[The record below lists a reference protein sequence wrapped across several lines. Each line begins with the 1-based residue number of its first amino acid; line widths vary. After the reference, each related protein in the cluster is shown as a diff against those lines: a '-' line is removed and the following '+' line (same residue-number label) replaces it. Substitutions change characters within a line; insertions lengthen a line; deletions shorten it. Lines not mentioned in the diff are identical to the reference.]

1 MPDGTI
7 ARRWHKTATK
17 KIWWGF
23 LTPGFLES
31 TPVRERPDGEV
42 EALRREIV
50 KLQSTV
56 DLLLKKGRKK
66 TSFSG
71 HELKNLGIFDLNFM
85 PKN

>member
-1 MPDGTI
+1 
-7 ARRWHKTATK
+7 
-17 KIWWGF
+17 
-23 LTPGFLES
+23 
-31 TPVRERPDGEV
+31 VRPDGEV